1 MAFQVNIILKF
12 YIFKNLTFYWGRERI
27 NKITN
32 KVHSM
37 LDMISAQKKN
47 KASAD
52 GHGDLV

>member
-12 YIFKNLTFYWGRERI
+12 CIFKNLTFYWGRERI